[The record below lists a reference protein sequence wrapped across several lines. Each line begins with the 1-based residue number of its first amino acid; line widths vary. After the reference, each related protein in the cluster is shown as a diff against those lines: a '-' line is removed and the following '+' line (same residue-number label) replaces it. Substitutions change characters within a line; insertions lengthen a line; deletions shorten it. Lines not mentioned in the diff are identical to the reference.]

1 MSRAGVDG
9 THRPWAVFERATLT
23 LLAAVGSTL
32 ATGILPGSAALGA
45 EPEPRARVGILNT
58 LSTTK
63 GTASIA
69 GFVRGLE
76 RFGYVEGRNLTIDFR
91 DAEDRP
97 ARLPGLAQELVRL
110 KPDVILTVGTTE
122 STLAA
127 IKESST
133 IPIVFVH
140 AVDPVRT
147 GLVASLGRPGGNVTG
162 VTSLNADLGA
172 KRLDLITEMVPAARR
187 IAVLISPVDPET
199 PSMVRALE
207 SAARTRRVRID
218 LLEIRDAN
226 HLGSALGDAT
236 KAGAGALLVLG
247 SPPLNRF
254 STALAQVT
262 AKHRLPAVSAW
273 RDFPDAG
280 GLASYGTNL
289 PEMFQRAAGLVG
301 RILKGAKP
309 AELPV
314 EQPTKFEL
322 VINSKAA
329 RTLGLA
335 IPSNVFLR
343 ADHVIE

>member
-1 MSRAGVDG
+1 
-9 THRPWAVFERATLT
+9 LT

-32 ATGILPGSAALGA
+32 ATTGILLGSTALGA

-58 LSTTK
+58 LGTTK

-110 KPDVILTVGTTE
+110 KPDVILTLGTTE

-140 AVDPVRT
+140 AVDPVGT

-172 KRLDLITEMVPAARR
+172 KRLDLITEMVH
-187 IAVLISPVDPET
+187 
-199 PSMVRALE
+199 
-207 SAARTRRVRID
+207 
-218 LLEIRDAN
+218 LLE
-226 HLGSALGDAT
+226 
-236 KAGAGALLVLG
+236 
-247 SPPLNRF
+247 
-254 STALAQVT
+254 
-262 AKHRLPAVSAW
+262 
-273 RDFPDAG
+273 
-280 GLASYGTNL
+280 
-289 PEMFQRAAGLVG
+289 
-301 RILKGAKP
+301 
-309 AELPV
+309 
-314 EQPTKFEL
+314 
-322 VINSKAA
+322 A
-329 RTLGLA
+329 R
-335 IPSNVFLR
+335 
-343 ADHVIE
+343 